1 MRFSTISWFLATIMS
16 TLPLVLNAIAE
27 DQAAIE
33 LPVQSAPASL
43 PVSNPTKSFWVDT
56 PGANPLAKEGSTG
69 TLTHDADICIVGSGI
84 TGVSAAYHLSSLLA
98 AEGLDGGKD
107 LKVTI
112 LEARDFC
119 SGATGRNGGH
129 LTPAFF
135 QGVVGYSAL
144 YGTEEAVR
152 AIALEQHTASSIV
165 KLIKDTGAEGAVDL
179 VEGGHTTLLFTEP
192 EIDVA
197 KADYAAA
204 KAAGI
209 NVEDVKFLSK
219 EEVNKTYGAEHPGIH
234 APGHNLW
241 PPKLVTHLYN
251 LTKQT
256 LGPNLTLHTSTPVT
270 VIAPIPATS
279 DTSSRRWN
287 LTTPRGSIACSYVLH
302 ATNAYASHLLPH
314 MHGPSGIIPTRGQII
329 ALRAAAP
336 LSNITKSSW
345 DGNDGFEY
353 WFPRP
358 LTGDETE
365 PLVILGGGRESTR
378 PKFELYTVD
387 DASVNPVV
395 GDTLRKFLPAA
406 FPGKYEPGREPEME
420 WTGIMGYTK
429 THDPFVGPVLDATQP
444 DAYKGQFIA
453 AGYTGHGMPRAYGCA
468 EAVAAMIF
476 ADITGKEF
484 AVPDWLPRHYLTK
497 NRLIE

>member
-1 MRFSTISWFLATIMS
+1 MS

-27 DQAAIE
+27 EQAVIE
-33 LPVQSAPASL
+33 LPVQSGPAAL
-43 PVSNPTKSFWVDT
+43 PVPNPTKSLWVDT
-56 PGANPLAKEGSTG
+56 PGANPLGKEGSTG
-69 TLTHDADICIVGSGI
+69 ALTHDADICIIGSGI
-84 TGVSAAYHLSSLLA
+84 TGVSAAYHISRLLLE
-98 AEGLDGGKD
+98 EGVDGKD
-107 LKVTI
+107 LKITI

-152 AIALEQHTASSIV
+152 AIALEQHTSSSIV
-165 KLIKDTGAEGAVDL
+165 KLIKKTGAEAAVDL

-192 EIDVA
+192 EVVVA

-209 NVEDVKFLSK
+209 NVDSVKFLSK
-219 EEVNKTYGAEHPGIH
+219 DEVKETYGAEYPAIH

-241 PPKLVTHLYN
+241 PLKLVTHLYN
-251 LTKQT
+251 LTKDT
-256 LGPNLTLHTSTPVT
+256 LGSKLTLHTNTPVT
-270 VIAPIPATS
+270 AITPILATS
-279 DTSSRRWN
+279 DSSRRWN
-287 LTTPRGSIACSYVLH
+287 LTTPRGPVACSYVLH

-329 ALRAAAP
+329 ALRAAAS
-336 LSNITKSSW
+336 LDNITKSSW

-358 LTGDETE
+358 LAGDETE
-365 PLVILGGGRESTR
+365 PLVILGGGRESTK

-395 GDTLRKFLPAA
+395 GDTLRRFLPAA

-429 THDPFVGPVLDATQP
+429 THDPFVGPVIDPAQP
-444 DAYKGQFIA
+444 DAHKGQYIA

-468 EAVAAMIF
+468 EAVAGIIV
-476 ADITGKEF
+476 ADIAGKQYT
-484 AVPDWLPRHYLTK
+484 VPDWLPRHYLTQ
-497 NRLIE
+497 NRLHE